1 MYFQLFPFAVINQAS
16 FHLLPVELIALIFR
30 YLDDDSLLN
39 VFSTSRRWAAI
50 CRGDPILRNRIRNH
64 VREIQKERRRVV
76 LNPSIGVEVI
86 RTEPTMMFATNN
98 ISNKRVT
105 VKRDILPRNVR
116 LPKLN
121 KEVSGG
127 PIRSKTNGCSGKG
140 YYTRRYELAQINKNV
155 SGGPIKQPSI
165 GVEVFRTEPTTI
177 FATNNISNKQVTV
190 KRDILPRD
198 VHFSKLKK
206 KFLVDQI
213 GEERIWWTY

>member
-1 MYFQLFPFAVINQAS
+1 MYFQLFPFAFINQAS

-50 CRGDPILRNRIRNH
+50 CRGDPILRNRIRNR

-127 PIRSKTNGCSGKG
+127 PIRSKTNVRK
-140 YYTRRYELAQINKNV
+140 
-155 SGGPIKQPSI
+155 
-165 GVEVFRTEPTTI
+165 
-177 FATNNISNKQVTV
+177 
-190 KRDILPRD
+190 LPYRQ
-198 VHFSKLKK
+198 LR
-206 KFLVDQI
+206 L
-213 GEERIWWTY
+213 

>member
-39 VFSTSRRWAAI
+39 VFSTSRRWATI
-50 CRGDPILRNRIRNH
+50 CRGDPILRNRIRNR

-127 PIRSKTNGCSGKG
+127 PIRSKTDVRK
-140 YYTRRYELAQINKNV
+140 
-155 SGGPIKQPSI
+155 
-165 GVEVFRTEPTTI
+165 
-177 FATNNISNKQVTV
+177 
-190 KRDILPRD
+190 LPYR
-198 VHFSKLKK
+198 KLR
-206 KFLVDQI
+206 L
-213 GEERIWWTY
+213 

>member
-1 MYFQLFPFAVINQAS
+1 MYFQLFPFAFINQAS

-50 CRGDPILRNRIRNH
+50 CRGDPILRNRIRNR

-127 PIRSKTNGCSGKG
+127 PIRSKTNVRK
-140 YYTRRYELAQINKNV
+140 
-155 SGGPIKQPSI
+155 
-165 GVEVFRTEPTTI
+165 
-177 FATNNISNKQVTV
+177 
-190 KRDILPRD
+190 LPYR
-198 VHFSKLKK
+198 KLR
-206 KFLVDQI
+206 L
-213 GEERIWWTY
+213 